1 MPDVES
7 LGDVHERTTAKND
20 SAGFSDCFGE
30 FDCDISDDIL
40 ASIDLPSILP
50 SRSISNKRIS
60 SVMENVASYGT
71 FNNCSI
77 NFVMNSK

>member
-1 MPDVES
+1 MGAILEILDPTKNA
-7 LGDVHERTTAKND
+7 GDYTLFCPQNPLHTLL
-20 SAGFSDCFGE
+20 DCN
-30 FDCDISDDIL
+30 ISDDIL
-40 ASIDLPSILP
+40 ASIDLLSIHPSCP
-50 SRSISNKRIS
+50 TSNERVS